1 MTFRILVYHFKLSKM
16 EKSVIGFA
24 TLSPSTLN
32 PHIPIDDVNH
42 QPTTNVGQTAPTPP
56 SPPPIP
62 PPPPSPSIPARDVGR
77 DVVGCSYP
85 SSSCYDFSGG
95 MGSLA
100 SVVGA
105 LPAKRAY
112 PSDTDPNIDAKKKF
126 LSGKI
131 AFQWDGFP
139 TMKFGFNKFVC
150 IRLDAQEEM
159 QAIIGDFTCSPPN
172 SGNWYPDEKH
182 VLLNNEQFLKL
193 VGIVYNDFTN
203 TERDPRSIEGNMS
216 TMFHL
221 GGSTFFGEFFFLL
234 LDLKFF
240 GHHYFLCSFLDQY

>member
-1 MTFRILVYHFKLSKM
+1 MGLA
-16 EKSVIGFA
+16 E
-24 TLSPSTLN
+24 LSPSTFN
-32 PHIPIDDVNH
+32 HHIPIEDVNN
-42 QPTTNVGQTAPTPP
+42 QPSTNIGQTAP
-56 SPPPIP
+56 P
-62 PPPPSPSIPARDVGR
+62 PPPPSSPSSSLITHEAGR
-77 DVVGCSYP
+77 DVVGCRYP
-85 SSSCYDFSGG
+85 SSACYDFSGG
-95 MGSLA
+95 VGSLA

-105 LPAKRAY
+105 LPTKRAY
-112 PSDTDPNIDAKKKF
+112 PSDSDPNIDAKKKF
-126 LSGKI
+126 QSGKI

-193 VGIVYNDFTN
+193 VGIIYNDFTN

-221 GGSTFFGEFFFLL
+221 GGTTFFGKL
-234 LDLKFF
+234 
-240 GHHYFLCSFLDQY
+240 